1 MKHEYIA
8 LRFLEQS
15 LYNHAAHLDITPKP
29 DIVTH
34 VFMLFRG
41 LTMDDLADWGE
52 AVERADSEIDWRTIV
67 GADVEGMQRE
77 NLFRVLEWG
86 GMEVH

>member
-1 MKHEYIA
+1 M
-8 LRFLEQS
+8 
-15 LYNHAAHLDITPKP
+15 YNHAAHLDITPKP
-29 DIVTH
+29 DIVTR

-41 LTMDDLADWGE
+41 LAMDDLADWAE

-67 GADVEGMQRE
+67 GADVEGVQCE